1 MKVIYDGS
9 QHTLAEV
16 QLNISNQID
25 RDLGDK
31 PVNVLEAMF
40 ILGLSEEAGEVAG
53 LYKRRLRNF
62 TADGARC
69 TKEKFK
75 EELGDVLWYLAAVAH
90 MMNISLDDIW
100 QYNVEKLEE
109 RYGTKK

>member
-1 MKVIYDGS
+1 
-9 QHTLAEV
+9 
-16 QLNISNQID
+16 
-25 RDLGDK
+25 
-31 PVNVLEAMF
+31 MF
-40 ILGLSEEAGEVAG
+40 ILGLSEEAG
-53 LYKRRLRNF
+53 RLRDYTKEGCGNF

-100 QYNVEKLEE
+100 QYNVEKVG
-109 RYGTKK
+109 GTLWN